1 VVIGGGP
8 TGVEIA
14 GALAE
19 LAHTI
24 AGRDFRNLSST
35 RPRILLLQGSDRVL
49 PTFAPSLSTQAR
61 KTLERKGVEVRT
73 NQLAQAIDAFGVQI
87 DGEKILTT
95 QVIWAA
101 GVKPAAIG
109 KTLGMPLDQEG
120 RVIVGSDLSLPG
132 YPETFVIGDQVHF
145 ETPSGPL
152 PGLAPVAMQQGV
164 HAAKNILQ
172 DLDHK
177 PRKPF
182 RYLDKGAM
190 AVIGRNFAVS
200 DFHGLRTGGWFAW
213 LMWLF
218 VHILYLV
225 GHRNRLI
232 VLINWAWSYLTFK
245 RGMRLITNS
254 SWKEVEPAP
263 ADSTLDL
270 QKRNS

>member
-1 VVIGGGP
+1 
-8 TGVEIA
+8 
-14 GALAE
+14 
-19 LAHTI
+19 
-24 AGRDFRNLSST
+24 
-35 RPRILLLQGSDRVL
+35 
-49 PTFAPSLSTQAR
+49 
-61 KTLERKGVEVRT
+61 
-73 NQLAQAIDAFGVQI
+73 
-87 DGEKILTT
+87 
-95 QVIWAA
+95 
-101 GVKPAAIG
+101 
-109 KTLGMPLDQEG
+109 
-120 RVIVGSDLSLPG
+120 
-132 YPETFVIGDQVHF
+132 
-145 ETPSGPL
+145 
-152 PGLAPVAMQQGV
+152 
-164 HAAKNILQ
+164 
-172 DLDHK
+172 
-177 PRKPF
+177 
-182 RYLDKGAM
+182 M